1 MRGKTRKILA
11 TGFIGLF
18 IFLFQTNNL
27 AEAKDPDYP
36 TKPITFYIGFGAG
49 GATDLSSRAFVE
61 AAGKHLGQP
70 FVPINKAGAGGIL
83 TVTAVMGAKPDGY
96 TLGSTSAGTAFTIP
110 FIDSPPYK
118 DLSVLTFIS
127 NFSSYIYPLMVRGDA
142 PWKTWAELL
151 AWAKKNPRGVKV
163 GITGSKENTVQGYT
177 LMNIERR
184 ENVEFTYIPLKG
196 SADTLSS
203 LLGGHITLY
212 GSTSDTSTMSYLK
225 EGKVRILTYMG
236 PKTEKIPGYEDIPS
250 TEELYGVSIP
260 KALGV
265 IGPRGLPDY
274 VLRKLD
280 DAFAKAVKDPDFISV
295 ADRMCMPVVY
305 RDRVKMNQHM
315 EELYRQGGEFIK
327 MLKAEKEKEKK

>member
-1 MRGKTRKILA
+1 MNGKRRLMVAVIVV
-11 TGFIGLF
+11 GLC
-18 IFLFQTNNL
+18 IFLFHNSFV
-27 AEAKDPDYP
+27 EAKDPDYP

-61 AAGKHLGQP
+61 AASKHLGQP
-70 FVPINKAGAGGIL
+70 FIPVNKGGAGGIL

-118 DLSVLTFIS
+118 DLSGFTFIS
-127 NFSSYIYPLMVRGDA
+127 NFSSYIYPLMVRADA
-142 PWKTWAELL
+142 PWKTWKELIE
-151 AWAKKNPRGVKV
+151 WARKNPRGVKI

-177 LMNIERR
+177 LMNIERK

-203 LLGGHITLY
+203 LLGGHIALY
-212 GSTSDTSTMSYLK
+212 GSTSDSSTMSYLK
-225 EGKVRILTYMG
+225 EKKVRILAYMG
-236 PKTEKIPGYEDIPS
+236 PKTEKIAGYEDIPS

-265 IGPRGLPDY
+265 IGPKGLPDY
-274 VLRKLD
+274 VLKKLD
-280 DAFAKAVKDPDFISV
+280 DAFAKAVKEPDFIKV
-295 ADRMCMPVVY
+295 AERMCMPVVY
-305 RDRVKMNQHM
+305 RDRIQMKRHM
-315 EELYRQGGEFIK
+315 EELYRQGGEFIN